1 MSSGSLRKISLD
13 TQSPNRYRPI
23 NIHQTCSVGR
33 LRGETLKVD
42 SGAKVT
48 QPTRNASAQVLRRRS
63 VTLTRNSNQNSAE
76 KTPLA
81 KYASS

>member
-1 MSSGSLRKISLD
+1 MSSGSLKKISLD

-23 NIHQTCSVGR
+23 NIHQTSSVGR
-33 LRGETLKVD
+33 LRSETL
-42 SGAKVT
+42 KVT

>member
-23 NIHQTCSVGR
+23 NIHQTSSVGR

-42 SGAKVT
+42 SGAK
-48 QPTRNASAQVLRRRS
+48 PTRNASAQVLRRRS